1 MPRLTR
7 HTRFNRF
14 SNSEKRILLYVDR
27 HRINTFT
34 FVLALH
40 IFAEPL
46 PHIEEVCQ
54 SGKNFVHMEAN
65 ICSSTNILSCKHYF
79 ISTLFHTN
87 IIFGKASL
95 YLTIW
100 IHVPHTAP
108 PKRPYMIYRQFS
120 ITHFPLLLFFIDFPM
135 GS

>member
-14 SNSEKRILLYVDR
+14 SNREKRILLYVDR

-87 IIFGKASL
+87 IIFGKAL
-95 YLTIW
+95 
-100 IHVPHTAP
+100 VPHYMDSCP
-108 PKRPYMIYRQFS
+108 SHSSPKEAIYDISS
-120 ITHFPLLLFFIDFPM
+120 ILNHSLSSSSFLH
-135 GS
+135 